1 MDPGSQRVWVGHLKR
16 PAAEPQV
23 LSNSAGGV
31 NMGWSPA
38 QAAGPLATVLQAP
51 VPYWERAVAGTREPR
66 WGVGGGSRSRCPL
79 SVGDHDTQRWG
90 PFRLGGGRADAR
102 SRVFV
107 VPVGLRGCCTLGLS
121 APPCPTLTPGHT
133 CSEPVCP
140 YCGDHLIPVTLRV
153 VPVLKMF
160 LNSQESWKYSTNDFP
175 LNQSFT

>member
-1 MDPGSQRVWVGHLKR
+1 MGGAFETPSSGVPGAKQLGRWCEHGLES
-16 PAAEPQV
+16 
-23 LSNSAGGV
+23 
-31 NMGWSPA
+31 SPGRWA
-38 QAAGPLATVLQAP
+38 PGNCPPGPSSLLGKGSGRDQTAP
-51 VPYWERAVAGTREPR
+51 

-160 LNSQESWKYSTNDFP
+160 LNSQESWKYGTNDFP